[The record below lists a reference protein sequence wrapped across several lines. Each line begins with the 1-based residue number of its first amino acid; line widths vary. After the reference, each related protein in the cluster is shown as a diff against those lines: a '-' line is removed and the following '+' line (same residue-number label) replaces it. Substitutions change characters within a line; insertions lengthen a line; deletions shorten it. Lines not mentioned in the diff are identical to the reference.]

1 MVTEHFGISG
11 QEVLALESL
20 CDKVTSN
27 KWQMNTQEIH
37 VAGLSMRS
45 LGRGQSSL
53 NVHSCVAVGLDTLGH
68 TQILIHLPPVLRF

>member
-20 CDKVTSN
+20 CDKDDVQQVANEHTR
-27 KWQMNTQEIH
+27 KH
-37 VAGLSMRS
+37 VAGLSKRS